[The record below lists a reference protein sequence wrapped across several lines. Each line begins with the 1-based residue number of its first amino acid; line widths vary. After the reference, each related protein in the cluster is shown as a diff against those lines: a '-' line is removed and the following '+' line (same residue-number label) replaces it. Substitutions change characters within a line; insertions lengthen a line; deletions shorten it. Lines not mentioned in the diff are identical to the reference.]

1 MDNEINE
8 IIMDLVNKGLLDM
21 GWDEKTNEFM
31 FWWTEKGIAEG
42 GTDNI
47 DNIIMGG

>member
-31 FWWTEKGIAEG
+31 FWWTAKGIAEG
-42 GTDNI
+42 GIDNI
-47 DNIIMGG
+47 DDIIMGG